1 MVESREGRSSRP
13 FSKCFDC
20 MKFWKRRRRRE
31 KQMDGEKLK
40 KKDGGGGRSS
50 IEADPGAEEGGRGSQ
65 QNHRS

>member
-1 MVESREGRSSRP
+1 
-13 FSKCFDC
+13 
-20 MKFWKRRRRRE
+20 
-31 KQMDGEKLK
+31 MDGEKLK